1 MKKFGF
7 QSLDVYALA
16 KALVVFNYEITGSFP
31 SVEKFALMQQMN
43 RAAVSVPSN
52 IAEGYAR
59 ETKKD
64 KCHFLN
70 MAYGSL
76 MELVCQYEIA
86 KDLGYITDSQF
97 DVFIDTAHNL
107 AVKISN
113 FKAFIANK
121 PNS

>member
-7 QSLDVYALA
+7 QSLEVYTLA
-16 KALVVFNYEITGSFP
+16 KALVIFNYEITGCFP
-31 SVEKFALMQQMN
+31 SVEKFALVQQMN
-43 RAAVSVPSN
+43 RAAVSVASN

-76 MELVCQYEIA
+76 MELVCQHEIA
-86 KDLGYITDSQF
+86 KDLGYITNSQF
-97 DVFIDTAHNL
+97 EIFIDTSHNL
-107 AVKISN
+107 AVKLSN
-113 FKAFIANK
+113 FKTFIKNK